1 MATIF
6 QMWQLRFNQKDVKL
20 LLPLNRRM
28 VPHLLISLVLVAALI
43 VPVSLPADTAQY
55 FYDELGRLVGV
66 VDGQG
71 NTARYV
77 YDEVGNLL
85 SIQRFS
91 TSGTGIGLF
100 VVAPGSARVGT
111 TIMLQGFGFTSPPA
125 SNQVQFNGIS
135 ATVLSSTAT
144 TLVTTVPLGAAT
156 GQVTVT
162 NANGS
167 ATSPQPFTV
176 FVPPIISG
184 VQPST
189 VPKGTT
195 TQLVIAGFNL
205 DGASSVTFAQSG
217 LSATVLPSST
227 AQSLVVNLAVAG
239 TVPDNTYSFSVTTPA
254 GTTQSGTVVARVAPA
269 MTTFHVAKPVSVFK
283 P

>member
-1 MATIF
+1 M
-6 QMWQLRFNQKDVKL
+6 
-20 LLPLNRRM
+20 NRRI
-28 VPHLLISLVLVAALI
+28 VPHRLISLVLVAALI
-43 VPVSLPADTAQY
+43 VPVTLPADTAQY

-71 NTARYV
+71 NTATYV

-100 VVAPGSARVGT
+100 VVAPGSARAGT
-111 TIMLQGFGFTSPPA
+111 TITLQGFGFTSPPA

-156 GQVTVT
+156 GPVTVT
-162 NANGS
+162 NANGA
-167 ATSPQPFTV
+167 ATSPRPFTV
-176 FVPPIISG
+176 LVPPIISG
-184 VQPST
+184 VQPAT
-189 VPKGTT
+189 VPKGAT

-205 DGASSVTFAQSG
+205 DGASSVTFSQSG
-217 LSATVLPSST
+217 LTATVLPSST

>member
-1 MATIF
+1 
-6 QMWQLRFNQKDVKL
+6 
-20 LLPLNRRM
+20 M

-71 NTARYV
+71 NTATYV

-162 NANGS
+162 NATGS